1 MRRALDDWL
10 HAENV
15 HPDIKAECEDVDLL
29 YACGQAGLGLFPA
42 PVAIAAELSRQYHVV
57 QAGTANSVVAR
68 FYAVSGERRVQH
80 PAVIAITESGRKL
93 FT

>member
-1 MRRALDDWL
+1 M

-15 HPDIKAECEDVDLL
+15 HLDIESECEDVDLA

-42 PVAIAAELSRQYHVV
+42 PVAIASELSRQYHVV
-57 QAGTANSVVAR
+57 QVGTANSAVAR

-80 PAVIAITESGRKL
+80 PAVVAIAESLRKL